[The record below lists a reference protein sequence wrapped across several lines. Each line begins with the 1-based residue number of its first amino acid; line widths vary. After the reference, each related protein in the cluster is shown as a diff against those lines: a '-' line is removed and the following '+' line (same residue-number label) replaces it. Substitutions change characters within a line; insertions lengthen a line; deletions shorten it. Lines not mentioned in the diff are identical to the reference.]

1 MLRHWV
7 QPAGKP
13 FRMRRPEVRIRRV
26 IALPHAPQRTRGIHR
41 RALLPAVVDL
51 HRVQAKRCGAI
62 DLLQHERLAHP
73 RVPVPVSPGVGKQ
86 QRMPLPRCLPAQ
98 PVKRTVLLP
107 QPLCRRGAQYTRT
120 SHRSGGRRA
129 CTTVLQYTQAVLRQK
144 KLRAGRRRYGRMA
157 GRKQCFSRP
166 RVFHGKE
173 TSRRL
178 YTLCGI
184 GRRALLPHKSVM
196 HIRLVRK
203 AYAPPPQMTA
213 WQRHG
218 SHNIPGH
225 AVRRRTRAVP
235 LYTCRAGNCLPN
247 SGKHPFRR
255 SLPFGPYREERRL
268 RIQQK
273 TPAHT
278 ANALPPGAAH
288 GPVLSTQACRL
299 RPGLPF
305 RFPVRRGHAG
315 RSQCRTVRAL
325 PTKARKAVFHAGQR
339 QTLRLKPPAC
349 AQRGIFQH
357 DLRALRRK
365 AAVLPFQAYHS
376 AQLPSG
382 SRLSLTGPGCSTS
395 SVISHRP
402 AWRCSAA
409 TPKRQEM
416 RILPGASA
424 ARTAV
429 RPGRVQ

>member
-1 MLRHWV
+1 
-7 QPAGKP
+7 
-13 FRMRRPEVRIRRV
+13 
-26 IALPHAPQRTRGIHR
+26 
-41 RALLPAVVDL
+41 
-51 HRVQAKRCGAI
+51 
-62 DLLQHERLAHP
+62 
-73 RVPVPVSPGVGKQ
+73 
-86 QRMPLPRCLPAQ
+86 MPLPRCLPAQ

-184 GRRALLPHKSVM
+184 DRRALLPHKSVM

-203 AYAPPPQMTA
+203 AYAPPPQVTA

-235 LYTCRAGNCLPN
+235 LYACRAGNCLPN

-273 TPAHT
+273 H
-278 ANALPPGAAH
+278 
-288 GPVLSTQACRL
+288 RL
-299 RPGLPF
+299 
-305 RFPVRRGHAG
+305 
-315 RSQCRTVRAL
+315 
-325 PTKARKAVFHAGQR
+325 
-339 QTLRLKPPAC
+339 TLRTPCLQV
-349 AQRGIFQH
+349 QRTDQC
-357 DLRALRRK
+357 
-365 AAVLPFQAYHS
+365 S
-376 AQLPSG
+376 A
-382 SRLSLTGPGCSTS
+382 
-395 SVISHRP
+395 HRP
-402 AWRCSAA
+402 AACGRASHSGSPSGGAMQA
-409 TPKRQEM
+409 
-416 RILPGASA
+416 GASA
-424 ARTAV
+424 APSALCQQKPVKRFPR
-429 RPGRVQ
+429 RPAPNPPAQASSMCAARHFPARPACPPP

>member
-1 MLRHWV
+1 
-7 QPAGKP
+7 
-13 FRMRRPEVRIRRV
+13 
-26 IALPHAPQRTRGIHR
+26 
-41 RALLPAVVDL
+41 
-51 HRVQAKRCGAI
+51 
-62 DLLQHERLAHP
+62 
-73 RVPVPVSPGVGKQ
+73 
-86 QRMPLPRCLPAQ
+86 
-98 PVKRTVLLP
+98 
-107 QPLCRRGAQYTRT
+107 
-120 SHRSGGRRA
+120 
-129 CTTVLQYTQAVLRQK
+129 
-144 KLRAGRRRYGRMA
+144 
-157 GRKQCFSRP
+157 
-166 RVFHGKE
+166 
-173 TSRRL
+173 
-178 YTLCGI
+178 
-184 GRRALLPHKSVM
+184 
-196 HIRLVRK
+196 
-203 AYAPPPQMTA
+203 MTA

-278 ANALPPGAAH
+278 ARALPPGAAH

-315 RSQCRTVRAL
+315 RSQCRTVRTL

-395 SVISHRP
+395 SVTSHRP